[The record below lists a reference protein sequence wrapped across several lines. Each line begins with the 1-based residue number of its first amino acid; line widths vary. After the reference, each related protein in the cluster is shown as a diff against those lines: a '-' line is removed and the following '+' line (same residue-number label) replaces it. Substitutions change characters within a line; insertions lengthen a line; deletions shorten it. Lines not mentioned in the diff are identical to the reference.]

1 MDAKLSIKKFKDP
14 NKGNW
19 DVNIT
24 GQYLNVVGKIYDFKQ
39 YKQPDKIK
47 DSSGNPTDK
56 DANNGYYSGKGE
68 LTNLIDPAK
77 PFTNPVTNQQVTIT
91 TLQAEFED
99 IQGWD
104 QMQTLEIY
112 RSYVYA
118 SIQKSLEKKYKEAF
132 GVEIELKME
141 MLPEEKKDAEQPKQP
156 TENQPKSTG
165 TIAKYIST
173 GASNNGV
180 PMEITY
186 EVVKDGISVYK
197 SEMTTGFKYDASTKK
212 ITIAAADTFY
222 DMSGKWVEKN
232 GKDPFVAKDQ
242 ILTLEG
248 YPPAPADAG
257 TNGSSG
263 TSGNGPKIYGEFI
276 FDVQEQE
283 TFNGKDFGKLILVA
297 KGVVNVPA
305 VEIPEEE
312 PEEASVEILDEE
324 DEYAEELFEGEEETE
339 PLVMELK
346 NVKVVEAM
354 KKAEEEAENLPPINT
369 NSPNP
374 FNDAKGSGIAPSQT
388 GKGYPVDPKT
398 TKFVNLHTNG
408 IYPAKQHDDG
418 TFVVSSAEGTTVK
431 SRHWL
436 VPNPQYVKL
445 MQTVSVPLSTGKR
458 GEIKVHPEFATKLK
472 AVFEAVEKKGLQKYI
487 FSCAGGLAIR
497 NVTKGT
503 RLSNHS
509 YGFAI
514 DVNSTSS
521 GWEYGAKWNVD
532 KRTVTTSSGKTRNW
546 GEKEEGFYEIVKIMK
561 NYGVGWLGSSDPMH
575 FSIHE

>member
-39 YKQPDKIK
+39 YREADKIK
-47 DSSGNPTDK
+47 DANGNPTDK
-56 DANNGYYSGKGE
+56 TANNGYYSGKGE

-77 PFTNPVTNQQVTIT
+77 PFTNPVTNQQVTT
-91 TLQAEFED
+91 ATLQAEFED
-99 IQGWD
+99 TYGWD

-118 SIQKSLEKKYKEAF
+118 SIKKSLEKKYKEAF
-132 GVEIELKME
+132 GIEIELNME

-156 TENQPKSTG
+156 TETQPKSTG
-165 TIAKYIST
+165 TVAKYIST

-186 EVVKDGISVYK
+186 EIIKDGISVYK
-197 SEMTTGFKYDASTKK
+197 SQMTTGFKYDEKTKK
-212 ITIAAADTFY
+212 ITISAADTFY
-222 DMSGKWVEKN
+222 DMSGKWVDKN

-242 ILTLEG
+242 ILELEG
-248 YPPAPADAG
+248 YPPAPADPG
-257 TNGSSG
+257 TSG
-263 TSGNGPKIYGEFI
+263 TSGTSGTGPKIYGEFT

-283 TFNGKDFGKLILVA
+283 TFNSKDFGKLILVA

-305 VEIPEEE
+305 VEIPEE
-312 PEEASVEILDEE
+312 SVEILDEE
-324 DEYAEELFEGEEETE
+324 DEYSEESFMGEEETE
-339 PLVMELK
+339 PLALELK
-346 NVKVVEAM
+346 NEVVVEAM
-354 KKAEEEAENLPPINT
+354 KKAEEEAANLPPIDP

-374 FNDAKGSGIAPSQT
+374 FNNAKGSGIPPSQS
-388 GKGYPVDPKT
+388 GQGYPVHPNT
-398 TKFVNLHTNG
+398 TKFVNKHTNG
-408 IYPAKQHDDG
+408 IYPAKQHSDG
-418 TFVVSSAEGTTVK
+418 TFVVSKAEGSGEK
-431 SRHWL
+431 ARHWL
-436 VPNPQYVKL
+436 VPNPVYVQL
-445 MQTVSVPLSTGKR
+445 MQSVSVPLSNGKK

-472 AVFEAVEKKGLQKYI
+472 AVFDAVEKKGLQKYI
-487 FSCAGGLAIR
+487 YSCAGGLAIR
-497 NVTKGT
+497 NVTNGV

-532 KRTVTTSSGKTRNW
+532 KKTVTSGGKTRAW

-561 NYGVGWLGSSDPMH
+561 NYGVGWLGSMDPMH
-575 FSIHE
+575 FSIYENG